1 MEKKAESVTAE
12 RLVLGAG
19 GLKALRRCETTF
31 HLVHMQKFVPGKTN
45 EMVDLKELLARKW
58 CCLVDFF
65 FIYFRSMHAPS

>member
-31 HLVHMQKFVPGKTN
+31 ILVHMQKFVPGKTN
-45 EMVDLKELLARKW
+45 EMVDL
-58 CCLVDFF
+58 
-65 FIYFRSMHAPS
+65 